1 MGISTFQNDSQELA
15 KSEEEKKNF
24 FFFFSLCVCTRT
36 AVKST
41 LISVC
46 LRCVCLSVDLFQLH
60 VRVTLLLLPVV
71 LSQHKAGVK
80 QMNQTPDISGK
91 ACYLGSLV
99 RRWHF
104 IR

>member
-15 KSEEEKKNF
+15 KSREEKKNF
-24 FFFFSLCVCTRT
+24 LVLFSLSLCVCTRT

-60 VRVTLLLLPVV
+60 IGVTLLLLPVV

-80 QMNQTPDISGK
+80 QMNQTLDISEK
-91 ACYLGSLV
+91 AYYLGSLV
-99 RRWHF
+99 
-104 IR
+104 

>member
-15 KSEEEKKNF
+15 KSEEEKKKILF
-24 FFFFSLCVCTRT
+24 LLFPVCLYT
-36 AVKST
+36 KST

-46 LRCVCLSVDLFQLH
+46 WRCVCVSLDLFQLH
-60 VRVTLLLLPVV
+60 ICVTLLLLPVV

-80 QMNQTPDISGK
+80 QMNQTLHIPGK
-91 ACYLGSLV
+91 VCYLGCPV
-99 RRWHF
+99 RSWHF